1 VVRLFIVEKK
11 LTEAME
17 RSVIVTGAASGIGAA
32 LAVRIAAPGT
42 ALLLHTRA
50 NSAGLASVAA
60 AAEARGSVVEQVL
73 GDLADPAVPR
83 EIVARGRARFGRID
97 QIVSN
102 AGQAK
107 RSQFGAFDADDLAAA
122 FASMPVAFLRLIDA
136 ALGDLETSNWGRVVT
151 VSSFITH
158 VFGTAG
164 LLFPA
169 TAAAK
174 AALESLSKSLAVQ
187 LAPFGTTVNIV
198 VPGFTRKDAAGHS
211 AVSPGNRDTAVS
223 LTPTGRLS
231 DPADIAAAIA
241 FLLSREARQV
251 TGELLHVDG
260 GLRLP

>member
-73 GDLADPAVPR
+73 GDL
-83 EIVARGRARFGRID
+83 
-97 QIVSN
+97 
-102 AGQAK
+102 
-107 RSQFGAFDADDLAAA
+107 AFDADDLAAA